1 MQMKPTSYNMRAH
14 VIRLMQSAVTFLLIV
29 EIIVL
34 FVDYFT
40 HTMDTSVMEY
50 VFKYIIPP
58 FAWNISM
65 CVLLRCVNASSKFD
79 EEQKT
84 KYVIFIITKICAC
97 VAIIHSY
104 YLPTQCVFIIAIIM
118 AALISDTKRIIFT
131 TIDSVAML
139 FISVLL
145 SFIFSPTWPF
155 WKIFESAI
163 MSSILLLFTGTLAQV
178 VSKYRIQN
186 DMLIQQYM
194 VELERAT
201 HNAKLD
207 MMTGLYHHAEFYN
220 ILYSLITKEKNKLSV
235 AIMDI
240 DNFKSINDTYGH
252 DNGDKVI
259 LAIAERVKAM
269 NNDNTVFVS
278 RYGGEEFAFIFI
290 NVAKKKVIEE
300 LQAIR
305 KEISDLRFDFD
316 ENKVI
321 TMSGGLFECYTCT
334 YTVENVFNNAD
345 TALYYAK
352 EHGRNQLIVYNELEK
367 SGEEF
372 SERTDK

>member
-1 MQMKPTSYNMRAH
+1 MQMKPSTNNMRMH
-14 VIRLMQSAVTFLLIV
+14 VARLMQSTVVFLLIV

-40 HTMDTSVMEY
+40 NTMDTSVVVYIM
-50 VFKYIIPP
+50 KYICPSLV
-58 FAWNISM
+58 WNLTM
-65 CVLLRCVNASSKFD
+65 CILMRRVNTSQKLD
-79 EEQKT
+79 DDQKT
-84 KYVIFIITKICAC
+84 KMIIFIITKICAC
-97 VAIIHSY
+97 IAIIHSY
-104 YLPTQCVFIIAIIM
+104 YLPTQCVFVIAIVM
-118 AALISDTKRIIFT
+118 AALVSDTRRIVFT
-131 TIDSVAML
+131 TIDSAAML
-139 FISVLL
+139 LISVML
-145 SFIFSPTWPF
+145 SPIFSPTWPF

-163 MSSILLLFTGTLAQV
+163 MASILLLFTGTLAQV
-178 VSKYRIQN
+178 ISKYRTQS

-201 HNAKLD
+201 RNAKLD

-240 DNFKSINDTYGH
+240 DNFKSVNDAYGH

-367 SGEEF
+367 SGAEF
-372 SERTDK
+372 SER